1 MTDGRMRRHA
11 PAHAGAQTATPVLRL
26 YPAID
31 LKEGR
36 VVRLWQGD
44 MDRATVFDEDP
55 AAAARRFAAAGA
67 HRLHVVDLDGAFA
80 GRPANRAA
88 VRAILDAVRLPVQ
101 LGGGIRDMA
110 TIDGWLEAG
119 VARVVLGTAAV
130 RDPELVRTACR
141 IHPGRILVGID
152 AREGRVRVAG
162 WAEETEIGVVELAR
176 RFADAGVA
184 GIVFTEISRD
194 GTGAGLDIAATVA
207 LAEAVPLPVI
217 ASGGV
222 GGPQD
227 LRRLV
232 AAARRCRGRIEG
244 VVVGRALH
252 DGRLDPGE
260 AVRLLEGDRPAAD
273 EEPGEEGGR

>member
-1 MTDGRMRRHA
+1 MNLT
-11 PAHAGAQTATPVLRL
+11 L

-44 MDRATVFDEDP
+44 MGRATVFDEDP

-67 HRLHVVDLDGAFA
+67 RWLHVVDLDGAFA

-88 VRAILDAVRLPVQ
+88 VGEILAAVHLPVQ

-110 TIDGWLEAG
+110 TIEGWLDAG
-119 VARVVLGTAAV
+119 IARVILGTAAV

-141 IHPGRILVGID
+141 LHPGRVLVGID
-152 AREGRVRVAG
+152 AHDGRVQVAG
-162 WAEETEIGVVELAR
+162 WAEETEIGVIELAS
-176 RFADAGVA
+176 RFADIGVA

-194 GTGAGLDIAATVA
+194 GTGAGLDLAATVA
-207 LAEAVPLPVI
+207 LAENTPLPVI

-222 GGPQD
+222 GGIGD
-227 LRRLV
+227 LARL
-232 AAARRCRGRIEG
+232 AEAARRCRGHIEG

-252 DGRLDPGE
+252 DGRLDLAE
-260 AVRLLEGDRPAAD
+260 AVRLLEDPDPVARRPKEA
-273 EEPGEEGGR
+273 EG

>member
-1 MTDGRMRRHA
+1 MSLT
-11 PAHAGAQTATPVLRL
+11 L

-44 MDRATVFDEDP
+44 MGRATVFDEDP
-55 AAAARRFAAAGA
+55 AAAARRFATAGA
-67 HRLHVVDLDGAFA
+67 QWLHVVDLDGAFA
-80 GRPANRAA
+80 GRPANRRA
-88 VRAILDAVRLPVQ
+88 VRAILETVRLPVQ

-110 TIDGWLEAG
+110 TIDGWFEAG
-119 VARVVLGTAAV
+119 VARVILGTAAV
-130 RDPELVRTACR
+130 RDPALVREACR
-141 IHPGRILVGID
+141 AHPGRILVGID
-152 AREGRVRVAG
+152 ARNGHVQVAG
-162 WAEETEIGVVELAR
+162 WVEDTDIGAIELAR

-194 GTGAGLDIAATVA
+194 GTGSGLDLAATVA
-207 LAEAVPLPVI
+207 LAESVPLPVI

-222 GGPQD
+222 GGPDD

-232 AAARRCRGRIEG
+232 EAARTCRGLMEG

-252 DGRLDPGE
+252 DGRLDPAE
-260 AVRLLEGDRPAAD
+260 AVRLLAQLGQEAS
-273 EEPGEEGGR
+273 